1 MIGGVGGD
9 SGESE
14 GRTVRV
20 FGWETETAVWCGD
33 LVIVG
38 GSGTGLVGGEVGVRL
53 MLSLISYRSGVFR
66 NRDFDEVRVKFYLG
80 IGHNGRH

>member
-38 GSGTGLVGGEVGVRL
+38 GTGTGLVGGEEEVRWKEL
-53 MLSLISYRSGVFR
+53 RRQAWEELDWKSRSG
-66 NRDFDEVRVKFYLG
+66 
-80 IGHNGRH
+80 